1 MNVGS
6 LSYLG
11 QRLVIPIVL
20 AENGNAPLAG
30 LVTTL
35 PSAAFLLAYQFILK
49 PKRRKQRAEYE
60 FHCHR

>member
-11 QRLVIPIVL
+11 QRLVLPIVL
-20 AENGNAPLAG
+20 AENGNAPLAC
-30 LVTTL
+30 LVTSL

-49 PKRRKQRAEYE
+49 PRRRKERAE
-60 FHCHR
+60 